1 MIKFYAY
8 YNHGGYKDFYLGS
21 DCDDTPSRYFLPLLQ
36 VHEQRLTD
44 APDAELQKEVDRQ
57 KLLPMLTVLTND
69 TTEYNYPD
77 CVRRMVSHGGYKVLY
92 RRIDQQHIV
101 LAIRDIPGSKDV
113 YGRSTPFCM
122 MMIGDNSDIDTLD
135 HITQYII
142 RGLTDFESFATTL
155 FVNDTKEN
163 GLRFDLARL
172 NDKIHHIAT
181 DASIKPTAT
190 MTESDKRGRPVCL
203 FAHFM
208 PYIDAINLLE
218 REQKIPHDTVDYLFS
233 IEKNKFRRMND
244 TPQYPFYEQPRRT
257 PPVFTRKSYSN
268 SDTDHM
274 ASLERRIAMLEE
286 RVNQLE
292 QLLTQ
297 TKQQ

>member
-21 DCDDTPSRYFLPLLQ
+21 NCDDTPSRYFLPLLQ

-77 CVRRMVSHGGYKVLY
+77 CVRRMVSHGGYKALY

-172 NDKIHHIAT
+172 NDKIHHIT
-181 DASIKPTAT
+181 INDSLKSPVS
-190 MTESDKRGRPVCL
+190 MTESDKQGRPVCL
-203 FAHFM
+203 FVNIQKQNAYH
-208 PYIDAINLLE
+208 LLE
-218 REQKIPHDTVDYLFS
+218 REQGIPKSSVDFILYLDTL
-233 IEKNKFRRMND
+233 ELNRR
-244 TPQYPFYEQPRRT
+244 PQEITSSTYQPRKT
-257 PPVFTRKSYSN
+257 PPVFTRKSYSD

-274 ASLERRIAMLEE
+274 ASLERRITMLEE